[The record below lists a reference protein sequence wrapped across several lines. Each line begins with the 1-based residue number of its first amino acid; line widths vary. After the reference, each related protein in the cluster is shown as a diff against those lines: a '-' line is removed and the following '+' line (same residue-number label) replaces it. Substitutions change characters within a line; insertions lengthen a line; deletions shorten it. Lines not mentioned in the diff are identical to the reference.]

1 MICNAIIPV
10 AGLGTRLL
18 PLTKSQP
25 KELLAAGRK
34 PVIQHIVEEL
44 AEAGIRNVLFV
55 TGRRK
60 TAVENHF
67 DRDPELLD
75 MLEKA
80 GKGSLVPS
88 IDFEA
93 MGLNFYYTRQVQQLG
108 LGHAIGCGRA
118 FANNG
123 PFVVSLGDSIIHAA
137 RWRNIVSEL
146 IDCFERTDAA
156 AVIAF
161 EQVPREHVVRYGIA
175 KPGSDEEV
183 FPVIDLIEK
192 PSVAAAPSNLA
203 IAARYVFSPEIF
215 DAIEHTSPGKGG
227 EIQLTDAIRLLIHR
241 GRKVYGLRMRAGEV
255 RHDIG
260 SFESYFRAF
269 IDFAVDDP
277 ELGAEFRQYIKEVM
291 QRYGMTEG
299 S

>member
-44 AEAGIRNVLFV
+44 AEAGIKNVLFV

-67 DRDPELLD
+67 DRDPELIDL
-75 MLEKA
+75 LEKA
-80 GKGSLVPS
+80 GKGKLVPS

-93 MGLNFYYTRQVQQLG
+93 MGLSFYYTRQFQQLG

-118 FANNG
+118 FANGN
-123 PFVVSLGDSIIHAA
+123 PFVVSLGDSIIHSLQ
-137 RWRNIVSEL
+137 WRNIVKEL
-146 IDCFERTDAA
+146 VETFESTGAA
-156 AVIAF
+156 CVTAF
-161 EQVPREHVVRYGIA
+161 EQVPREHVTRYGIA
-175 KPGSDEEV
+175 KPGSDDEV
-183 FPVIDLIEK
+183 FPLLDVIEK
-192 PSVAAAPSNLA
+192 PSIEAAPSDLA
-203 IAARYVFSPEIF
+203 IAGRYVFSPEIF
-215 DAIEHTSPGKGG
+215 SAIAETKPGNGG
-227 EIQLTDAIRLLIHR
+227 EIQLTDAIRILMAR
-241 GRKVYGLRMRAGEV
+241 GRKVYGVRMKPGET

-260 SFESYFRAF
+260 SFESYFKAF
-269 IDFAVDDP
+269 LDFAIDDP
-277 ELGAEFRQYIKEVM
+277 DYGKEFREYIREVLKR
-291 QRYGMTEG
+291 QDDGMMR
-299 S
+299 

>member
-44 AEAGIRNVLFV
+44 AEAGIKNVLFV

-67 DRDPELLD
+67 DRDPELIDL
-75 MLEKA
+75 LEKA
-80 GKGSLVPS
+80 GKGKLVPS

-93 MGLNFYYTRQVQQLG
+93 MGLSFYYTRQLQHLG

-118 FANNG
+118 FANG
-123 PFVVSLGDSIIHAA
+123 SPFVVSLGDSIIHSLQ
-137 RWRNIVSEL
+137 WRNIVKEL
-146 IDCFERTDAA
+146 VETFESTGAA
-156 AVIAF
+156 CVIAF
-161 EQVPREHVVRYGIA
+161 EQVPREHVTRYGIA
-175 KPGSDEEV
+175 KPGSDDEV
-183 FPVIDLIEK
+183 FPLLDVIEK
-192 PSVAAAPSNLA
+192 PSIEAAPSDLA
-203 IAARYVFSPEIF
+203 IAGRYVFSPEIF
-215 DAIEHTSPGKGG
+215 SAIAETKPGNGG
-227 EIQLTDAIRLLIHR
+227 EIQLTDAIRILMAR
-241 GRKVYGLRMRAGEV
+241 GRKDNGVRMKPGET

-260 SFESYFRAF
+260 SFESYFKAF
-269 IDFAVDDP
+269 LDFAIDDP
-277 ELGAEFRQYIKEVM
+277 DYGKEFREYIREVLKR
-291 QRYGMTEG
+291 QDDGMMR
-299 S
+299 